1 MTMVCLSI
9 AAFFFSLYMFIQSIK
24 DEKEMK
30 KMRNEEH
37 EKKNSAKKTGKH
49 RNGGTCRNNTFHDTS
64 TRDSGISEIQ
74 MMNDYYDYYRDRES

>member
-37 EKKNSAKKTGKH
+37 EKKNSAKKNWKTQKWWNMQKQH
-49 RNGGTCRNNTFHDTS
+49 FS
-64 TRDSGISEIQ
+64 
-74 MMNDYYDYYRDRES
+74 